1 MAWNLKHLAKY
12 PNITLYPFVIGK
24 RLDYLFKNT
33 NIYLDINEGNKEKDI
48 VEQIKEKD
56 ILILS
61 FESTAD
67 KNNKYSRYEVFGD
80 DQVNQMVQRIRQLA
94 K

>member
-56 ILILS
+56 IPILS

>member
-33 NIYLDINEGNKEKDI
+33 NIYLDINEGNKKKI
-48 VEQIKEKD
+48 LLNKKKKKTFQSYHLNQQQIKIINIQGMKY
-56 ILILS
+56 LIMI
-61 FESTAD
+61 
-67 KNNKYSRYEVFGD
+67 K
-80 DQVNQMVQRIRQLA
+80 
-94 K
+94 